1 MDVRD
6 ASKYRGIEVLGTT
19 KVVGDIDFYIFG
31 RAPYIVVHISDVSA
45 PKFKN
50 NVRVSVAVEG
60 VYIDVNS
67 FWIYDPQYSKW
78 LKFTLCY
85 EQNYD

>member
-1 MDVRD
+1 MRD

-31 RAPYIVVHISDVSA
+31 TAPYIVVHISDVSVS
-45 PKFKN
+45 KSKN
-50 NVRVSVAVEG
+50 NATVSVAVEG

-67 FWIYDPQYSKW
+67 FWIYGSVFLW
-78 LKFTLCY
+78 FLCVY
-85 EQNYD
+85 